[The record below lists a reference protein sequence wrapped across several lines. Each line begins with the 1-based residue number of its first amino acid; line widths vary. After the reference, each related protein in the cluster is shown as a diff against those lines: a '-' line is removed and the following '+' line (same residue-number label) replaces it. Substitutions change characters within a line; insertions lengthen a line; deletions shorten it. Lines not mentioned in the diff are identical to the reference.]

1 MALIVKANAS
11 TSTSNTNNNANRI
24 TYAVRTPNGESS
36 VYGLLL
42 NLTNKGKLTLQG
54 YEVELM
60 DVIMAIAN
68 GTLVLE
74 VLEEKVHEK
83 RSFMDILQK

>member
-1 MALIVKANAS
+1 MALIVKASSAITNS
-11 TSTSNTNNNANRI
+11 TNNNNRI
-24 TYAVRTPNGESS
+24 TYAVRTPDGSSS

-60 DVIMAIAN
+60 DVITAIAN
-68 GTLVLE
+68 GQLVLDI
-74 VLEEKVHEK
+74 LEEKAHEK
-83 RSFMDILQK
+83 KSVLDILKK

>member
-11 TSTSNTNNNANRI
+11 TNNTSNNANRV
-24 TYAVRTPNGESS
+24 TYAVRTPNGENS

-60 DVIMAIAN
+60 DVIQAIAD
-68 GTLVLE
+68 GSLVLE

-83 RSFMDILQK
+83 KSIMDILKK